1 MSGKTRLFERF
12 PGRRLF
18 QVVFIAAVLIATL
31 VTLLT
36 ISGLNPIEPFAGYYP
51 VLITINFVL
60 IAGLAFWLVNR
71 YRALQAQSSGK
82 GAGRL
87 INRFLLLFSLSS
99 VVPATI
105 VAIVMGAALAKGID
119 TYIDGSVTTF
129 VEDTANLT
137 HDNYDAFVS
146 EFEDDTRLMA
156 QDIDYPET
164 AIGLRETPEVF
175 ADFLGLQAGFRS
187 FRMAYLINEAGD
199 QLATA
204 KLDELPSFVP
214 VDPKALDE
222 ANMVGAD
229 PADGRVIG
237 LTLYENTGLVTA
249 LIKLEHYGGLYL
261 YVLKETSP
269 STFLQYRQ
277 AESALQEYRDAE
289 AAISQLQSIFVVAYV
304 QIIALALLLFARLGL
319 EAAGSIAGP
328 IGSLAEAARR
338 VRDGDLTARVP
349 PPGTEDEIDE
359 LATSFNTMT
368 ARLGTQRA
376 ALLTAQTTSENRRQ
390 FLETLLSQV
399 SAGVIRTDRSLT
411 ILLANSSAEALIGQ
425 GALQGR
431 PLGDIMPEFRSRA
444 QQVLREKSA
453 DDASLEIS
461 IGGDIRHIRLRTQT
475 DVDGG
480 CVLTFDDATRIV
492 TAQRHMAWRDVARR
506 IAHEIRNPL
515 TPIQLSADRLSRRY
529 AHKIDDDGVFVR
541 SLETINRQAA
551 DIGRMV
557 DEFSNFAR
565 MPEPSIQAFDFSAM
579 LNHAAFAQSVGAPDI
594 NVIVEVPDDP
604 IILQGDERLLR
615 QAFANLTKNALEA
628 IQSLPEDMEVV
639 GQIRLIAVRS
649 HDTLEVVV
657 KDNGPGF
664 PLEARDKL
672 LEPYVTTR
680 DRGTGLG
687 LAIVNRVIV
696 DHGGQI
702 TLRSRT
708 DGARGARV
716 SIILPLNP
724 EAQWLEENALKV
736 QGSQEETV

>member
-1 MSGKTRLFERF
+1 MSGKTELFKRF
-12 PGRRLF
+12 PGRRQF
-18 QVVFIAAVLIATL
+18 QVVFIAAVLIATV

-36 ISGLNPIEPFAGYYP
+36 ISGLNPIQPFAGYYL

-60 IAGLAFWLVNR
+60 IAGLAVWLVNR
-71 YRALQAQSSGK
+71 YRSLQAQRSNKEG
-82 GAGRL
+82 GRL
-87 INRFLLLFSLSS
+87 IKRFLLLFSLSS

-105 VAIVMGAALAKGID
+105 VAVVLGAALAKGID
-119 TYIDGSVTTF
+119 TYIDDNLEAF
-129 VEDTANLT
+129 VEDTAKLT
-137 HDNYDAFVS
+137 RENYDSFVS
-146 EFEDDTRLMA
+146 EFEEDTRLMA

-164 AIGLRETPEVF
+164 AIGYRETPSVF

-187 FRMAYLINEAGD
+187 FRMAYLINAAGD
-199 QLATA
+199 RLATA
-204 KLDELPSFVP
+204 KLDELPNFVP
-214 VDPKALDE
+214 PDARALGE
-222 ANMVGAD
+222 ADMVGAD
-229 PADGRVIG
+229 PSDARVIG

-249 LIKLEHYGGLYL
+249 LVKLENYGGLYL

-269 STFLQYRQ
+269 STFSQYRQ
-277 AESALQEYRDAE
+277 AESALRQYREAE
-289 AAISQLQSIFVVAYV
+289 AAISQLQSIFFVAYV
-304 QIIALALLLFARLGL
+304 QIVALALLLFARLGL
-319 EAAGSIAGP
+319 EAASSIAGP
-328 IGSLAEAARR
+328 IGSLATAAQR

-349 PPGTEDEIDE
+349 PPGSDDEIDE

-368 ARLGTQRA
+368 AQLGTQRA
-376 ALLTAQTTSENRRQ
+376 ALVSARSTSEKRRK

-399 SAGVIRTDRSLT
+399 SAGVIRTDRALT
-411 ILLANSSAEALIGQ
+411 VTLANSSAEALIGQ
-425 GALQGR
+425 GELQGR
-431 PLGDIMPEFRSRA
+431 PLGDILPEFRARA
-444 QQVLREKSA
+444 QHVLREQIA

-461 IGGDIRHIRLRTQT
+461 IGGDTRHIRLRTQM
-475 DVDGG
+475 DADGG

-529 AHKIDDDGVFVR
+529 ADKIDDDGVFVR

-565 MPEPSIQAFDFSAM
+565 MPEPNIRAFDFSAM
-579 LNHAAFAQSVGAPDI
+579 LRHAAFAQGVGAPDI
-594 NVIVEVPDDP
+594 SVVVEAPEQP

-628 IQSLPEDMEVV
+628 IQSLPEDVEVI
-639 GQIRLIAVRS
+639 GQIKLIAVPS
-649 HDTLEVVV
+649 PESLEVIIE
-657 KDNGPGF
+657 DNGPGF
-664 PLEARDKL
+664 RLEARDKL

-687 LAIVNRVIV
+687 LAIVSRVIV
-696 DHGGQI
+696 DHGGKI
-702 TLRSRT
+702 TLQSRS

-716 SIILPLNP
+716 RITLPLRP
-724 EAQWLEENALKV
+724 ETEFLEDVGQTKRSEKESV
-736 QGSQEETV
+736 